1 MYRWLFRLIWIFKS
15 TKALRNFVIV
25 ILLICTVYL
34 VYSIISNPFG
44 EQDIMLA
51 LAVTAGF
58 VSLDSNKNRE
68 KDK

>member
-1 MYRWLFRLIWIFKS
+1 MLKNRKV
-15 TKALRNFVIV
+15 LRGFAIG

-58 VSLDSNKNRE
+58 ISLGSNKNE
-68 KDK
+68 DKGE

>member
-1 MYRWLFRLIWIFKS
+1 MFRSRKVLRSFAIGLLI
-15 TKALRNFVIV
+15 
-25 ILLICTVYL
+25 ICTVYL

-58 VSLDSNKNRE
+58 ISLGSNKNGG
-68 KDK
+68 KDE

>member
-1 MYRWLFRLIWIFKS
+1 MLKKRKVLHGFAIGL
-15 TKALRNFVIV
+15 
-25 ILLICTVYL
+25 LLICTGYL

-58 VSLDSNKNRE
+58 ISLGSNKNE
-68 KDK
+68 DKGE

>member
-1 MYRWLFRLIWIFKS
+1 MFKS

-58 VSLDSNKNRE
+58 VSLDSNKDRE
-68 KDK
+68 KNK

>member
-1 MYRWLFRLIWIFKS
+1 MLKNRRF
-15 TKALRNFVIV
+15 LRGFAIG

-44 EQDIMLA
+44 EQDIMFA

-58 VSLDSNKNRE
+58 IFLGSNKKE
-68 KDK
+68 DKDE